1 MGGSSCLFQNKP
13 YKAYDVVMPTDLLT
27 VAARPVAPPARKR
40 QRFDEDLSNPASSRL
55 SFVPKSVI
63 STGGHAT
70 PITLSAT
77 LTAPL
82 TVPPTSPLTAPLTAP
97 LTVPLTVPLTA
108 PLTLPTAPLMAPPTA
123 PLMAPLMVP
132 PMTPVTHSPSS
143 HAADDQCHP
152 MTLVWEPYP
161 TTDATASLPWDPQ
174 ECHQIV
180 SQAFPNPQYCVACFL
195 LDQLIV
201 RHLDQAQRRLA
212 CPLYSLDY
220 QAWQAFQ
227 LGWQLMQKKGV
238 AAFRQDMVD
247 IERYVYCGS
256 CLIEICHV
264 AKHGCVFAGHD

>member
-1 MGGSSCLFQNKP
+1 MDVLIIGGSSRLFQNKP

-82 TVPPTSPLTAPLTAP
+82 MVPPTAPLMAP
-97 LTVPLTVPLTA
+97 LMVPLTV
-108 PLTLPTAPLMAPPTA
+108 PTAPLMAPPTA
-123 PLMAPLMVP
+123 PLMAP
-132 PMTPVTHSPSS
+132 PMMPVTHSPSS